1 MPIANETPAETA
13 AAARGRTQ
21 AYATAAV
28 VAGCV
33 AFINL
38 LGAEKALLAIV
49 LGALALRGPLQ
60 RAARTRAWVAIGLGA
75 LQLVTLIA
83 VLLIF
88 HDKVARLILLLKDLG

>member
-1 MPIANETPAETA
+1 MPIANETPADAA
-13 AAARGRTQ
+13 AAARGRSQ
-21 AYATAAV
+21 AYATAAL

-49 LGALALRGPLQ
+49 FAALALRGSLS
-60 RAARTRAWVAIGLGA
+60 RAGRTRAWIAIGLGV
-75 LQLVTLIA
+75 LQPITLIA

-88 HDKVARLILLLKDLG
+88 HDKAARLFLLLKDLG